1 MKFIVA
7 LGELHDKAG
16 RLLVTVLSLGLLG
29 LDMFVKGKTI
39 DATSLTV
46 VAGLYIGGAS
56 VAKVA
61 QSVTVKRTEK
71 KAR

>member
-1 MKFIVA
+1 MKVVEF
-7 LGELHDKAG
+7 LGELHNKAG
-16 RLLVTVLSLGLLG
+16 RLLVTTLALALLG
-29 LDMFVKGKTI
+29 LDMFIKGKTI

-46 VAGLYIGGAS
+46 IVAVYVGGAS

-61 QSVTVKRTEK
+61 QTVTVKRTEK